1 MSDQSASKP
10 TRRPRYSGTHP
21 RQFNEKYK
29 ELNADR
35 YADEVAKIVASGK
48 TPAGTHRPVLLD
60 EVMQALRPKPGE
72 LVADATLGFGGHAR
86 ELLLAVQPGG
96 KLFGVDLDP
105 IELPKTEAR
114 LRALEVPAEAIVL
127 RRSNYAG
134 LAKWLAQQ
142 APEGVDMVLADLGC
156 SSMQLDNPERGFGYK
171 IDGPLDMR
179 MNPEHGQSAA
189 TLLNKLTD
197 MQLAKIFRDY
207 SDEPNAHALAIA
219 ILQAHAKQPLTTKS
233 LADLVNATARRLPHA
248 IGDDPASTVPRV
260 FQALRIAVN
269 DEFAALEAF
278 LASVPFVLKP
288 GGRVAVISFH
298 SGEDRRVKQAFKQG
312 LKDGLYISVAP
323 EIITPGSE
331 ERHANP
337 RSKSAKLRWAVR
349 S

>member
-1 MSDQSASKP
+1 MSDQSSPKP
-10 TRRPRYSGTHP
+10 ARRPRYSGTHP

-29 ELNADR
+29 ELNAGR
-35 YADEVAKIVASGK
+35 YTDEVAKIVASGK
-48 TPAGTHRPVLLD
+48 TPAGTHRPVLLN
-60 EVMQALRPKPGE
+60 EVLHVLRPKPGQ
-72 LVADATLGFGGHAR
+72 LVADATLGFGGHAQ

-105 IELPKTEAR
+105 IELPKTEVR
-114 LRALEVPAEAIVL
+114 LRALDVPAKAIVL

-134 LAKWLAQQ
+134 LTKWLAQQ
-142 APEGVDMVLADLGC
+142 APDGVDMVLADLGC

-171 IDGPLDMR
+171 VDGPLDMR

-189 TLLNKLTD
+189 ALLDKLTD
-197 MQLAKIFRDY
+197 IQLAKIFRDY
-207 SDEPNAHALAIA
+207 SDEPHAHALAQA
-219 ILQAHAKQPLTTKS
+219 ILQAHHKHPLTTKS
-233 LADLVNATARRLPHA
+233 LADLVNATARRLPQA
-248 IGDDPASTVPRV
+248 IGDDPATSVPRV

-278 LASVPFVLKP
+278 LASVPYVLKP

-312 LKDGLYISVAP
+312 LKDGVYASIAP
-323 EIITPGSE
+323 DIITPGAE

-337 RSKSAKLRWAVR
+337 RSKSAKMRWAVR